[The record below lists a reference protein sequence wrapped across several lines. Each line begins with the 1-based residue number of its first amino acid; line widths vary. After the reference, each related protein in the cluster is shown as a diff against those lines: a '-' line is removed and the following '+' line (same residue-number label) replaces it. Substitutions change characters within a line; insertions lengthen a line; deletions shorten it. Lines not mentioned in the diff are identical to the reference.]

1 MLSPLENILEL
12 TKERLNLHVNCK
24 GFLHF
29 QSLLRSQETP
39 EKKSKR
45 PNLPRVLATQRFCE
59 TRNFLGWHGLAA
71 NRILILSLD
80 MGVGMYFSV
89 AL

>member
-1 MLSPLENILEL
+1 MLSPLKNILEL

-24 GFLHF
+24 GFFHF
-29 QSLLRSQETP
+29 QSLLRSQEAL

-45 PNLPRVLATQRFCE
+45 PNLPRVLATQQFCE
-59 TRNFLGWHGLAA
+59 TRNFLVWHGLAA

-80 MGVGMYFSV
+80 VGVVCIFQ
-89 AL
+89 